1 VNLASGRCAE
11 GLRNPTLSE
20 DRKMTPRQI
29 EIVKLSFAK
38 IMPFKDQA
46 AELFYCRLFELDPS
60 LRLMFKSDM
69 TEQKQK
75 LMVAIALV
83 VTNLEKMDS
92 LLPSVRKLGRSHKSY
107 GVRNR
112 HYDIVGSA
120 LLWTL
125 EIGLGIGWTNEL
137 AEAWTNAYGRVAAA
151 MIEGA
156 ESPEPERRPAR
167 QAAE

>member
-1 VNLASGRCAE
+1 
-11 GLRNPTLSE
+11 
-20 DRKMTPRQI
+20 MTPRQI
-29 EIVKLSFAK
+29 EIVKQSFAK

-60 LRLMFKSDM
+60 LRLMFRSDL

-75 LMVAIALV
+75 LMVAIAMV

-92 LLPSVRKLGRSHKSY
+92 LLPSVRELGKRHKTY

-112 HYDIVGSA
+112 HYDVVGAA

-125 EIGLGIGWTNEL
+125 EIGMGASWTNEL
-137 AEAWTNAYGRVAAA
+137 AEAWKNAYGRVAQA

-156 ESPEPERRPAR
+156 DSAEPERRPGR

>member
-1 VNLASGRCAE
+1 
-11 GLRNPTLSE
+11 
-20 DRKMTPRQI
+20 MTPRQI
-29 EIVKLSFAK
+29 EIVKQSFAK

-60 LRLMFKSDM
+60 LRLMFRSDL

-75 LMVAIALV
+75 LMVALAMV

-92 LLPSVRKLGRSHKSY
+92 LLPSIRTLGARHKTY

-112 HYDIVGSA
+112 HYDVVGAA

-125 EIGLGIGWTNEL
+125 EIGMGASWTNEL
-137 AEAWTNAYGRVAAA
+137 SEAWTNAYGRVAKA

-156 ESPEPERRPAR
+156 ESAEATRPGH
-167 QAAE
+167 QAAAE

>member
-1 VNLASGRCAE
+1 
-11 GLRNPTLSE
+11 
-20 DRKMTPRQI
+20 MTPRQI

-60 LRLMFKSDM
+60 LRLMFRSDL

-75 LMVAIALV
+75 LMVAIAMV

-92 LLPSVRKLGRSHKSY
+92 LLPTVRELGRRHKTY

-112 HYDIVGSA
+112 HYDVVGAA

-125 EIGLGIGWTNEL
+125 EIGMGSGWTNEL
-137 AEAWTNAYGRVAAA
+137 AEAWKDAYGRVAKA

-156 ESPEPERRPAR
+156 DSLEPVRPGR

>member
-1 VNLASGRCAE
+1 
-11 GLRNPTLSE
+11 
-20 DRKMTPRQI
+20 MTPRQI

-38 IMPFKDQA
+38 IMPYKDQD

-60 LRLMFKSDM
+60 LRLMFRPDL

-75 LMVAIALV
+75 LMVALALV

-92 LLPSVRKLGRSHKSY
+92 LLPSIRVLGQRHKGY

-112 HYDIVGSA
+112 HYDVVGQA

-125 EIGLGIGWTNEL
+125 EIGMGAGWT
-137 AEAWTNAYGRVAAA
+137 
-151 MIEGA
+151 
-156 ESPEPERRPAR
+156 S
-167 QAAE
+167 

>member
-1 VNLASGRCAE
+1 
-11 GLRNPTLSE
+11 
-20 DRKMTPRQI
+20 MTPRQI
-29 EIVKLSFAK
+29 EIVKLSFSK

-60 LRLMFKSDM
+60 LRLMFRPDL

-83 VTNLEKMDS
+83 VTNLDKMDS
-92 LLPSVRKLGRSHKSY
+92 LLPSVRELGRRHKTY

-112 HYDIVGSA
+112 QYEVVGAA

-125 EIGLGIGWTNEL
+125 EIGLGTGWTSEL
-137 AEAWTNAYGRVAAA
+137 AEAWKQAYGRVAQA

-156 ESPEPERRPAR
+156 QSPEPER

>member
-1 VNLASGRCAE
+1 
-11 GLRNPTLSE
+11 
-20 DRKMTPRQI
+20 MTPRQI
-29 EIVKLSFAK
+29 EIVKQCFAK

-60 LRLMFKSDM
+60 LRLMFRSDLS
-69 TEQKQK
+69 EQKQK
-75 LMVAIALV
+75 LMVAIAMV
-83 VTNLEKMDS
+83 VANLEKMDG
-92 LLPSVRKLGRSHKSY
+92 LLPSVRQLGARHKTY

-112 HYDIVGSA
+112 HYDVVGAA

-125 EIGLGIGWTNEL
+125 EIGMGASWTSEL
-137 AEAWTNAYGRVAAA
+137 AEAWKNAYGRVANA

-156 ESPEPERRPAR
+156 DSVTETTRPGR

>member
-1 VNLASGRCAE
+1 
-11 GLRNPTLSE
+11 
-20 DRKMTPRQI
+20 MTPRQI
-29 EIVKLSFAK
+29 EIVRLSFTR

-60 LRLMFKSDM
+60 LRLMFKPDM
-69 TEQKQK
+69 NEQKQK

-92 LLPSVRKLGRSHKSY
+92 LLPAVRELGQRHKSY

-112 HYDIVGSA
+112 HYEIVGAA

-125 EIGLGIGWTNEL
+125 EIGLGTGWTDEL
-137 AEAWTNAYGRVAAA
+137 GEAWKNAYGRVANA

-156 ESPEPERRPAR
+156 ESPAPTRRQTR

>member
-1 VNLASGRCAE
+1 
-11 GLRNPTLSE
+11 
-20 DRKMTPRQI
+20 MTPRQI

-60 LRLMFKSDM
+60 LRLMFRSDL

-75 LMVAIALV
+75 LMVALALV

-92 LLPSVRKLGRSHKSY
+92 LLPSVRILGARHKTY

-112 HYDIVGSA
+112 HYDVVGAA

-125 EIGLGIGWTNEL
+125 EIGMGPSWTKEL
-137 AEAWTNAYGRVAAA
+137 AEAWTEAYGRVAKA

-156 ESPEPERRPAR
+156 DSVTEPTGPGR

>member
-1 VNLASGRCAE
+1 
-11 GLRNPTLSE
+11 
-20 DRKMTPRQI
+20 MTPRQI
-29 EIVKLSFAK
+29 EIVKLSFAR

-60 LRLMFKSDM
+60 LRLMFRSDL

-75 LMVAIALV
+75 LMVALALV

-92 LLPSVRKLGRSHKSY
+92 LLPSIRVLGHRHKTY

-112 HYDIVGSA
+112 HYDMVGAA

-125 EIGLGIGWTNEL
+125 EIGMGASWTNEL
-137 AEAWTNAYGRVAAA
+137 AEAWKSAYGRVANA

-156 ESPEPERRPAR
+156 ESPEPERRPTR

>member
-1 VNLASGRCAE
+1 
-11 GLRNPTLSE
+11 
-20 DRKMTPRQI
+20 MTPRQI

-60 LRLMFKSDM
+60 LRLMFRSDL

-75 LMVAIALV
+75 LMLAIALV

-92 LLPSVRKLGRSHKSY
+92 LLPTVRELGRRHKTY

-112 HYDIVGSA
+112 HYDVVGAA

-125 EIGLGIGWTNEL
+125 EIGLGTGWTNEL
-137 AEAWTNAYGRVAAA
+137 AEAWKNAYGRVAQA

-156 ESPEPERRPAR
+156 ESPEPERRQAR

>member
-1 VNLASGRCAE
+1 
-11 GLRNPTLSE
+11 
-20 DRKMTPRQI
+20 
-29 EIVKLSFAK
+29 
-38 IMPFKDQA
+38 
-46 AELFYCRLFELDPS
+46 
-60 LRLMFKSDM
+60 MFRSDL

-75 LMVAIALV
+75 LMVALALV

-92 LLPSVRKLGRSHKSY
+92 LLPSIRTLGARHKTY

-112 HYDIVGSA
+112 HYDVVGAA

-125 EIGLGIGWTNEL
+125 EIGMGPSWTKEL
-137 AEAWTNAYGRVAAA
+137 AEAWTEAYGRVAKA

-156 ESPEPERRPAR
+156 DSVTEPTGPGR

>member
-1 VNLASGRCAE
+1 
-11 GLRNPTLSE
+11 
-20 DRKMTPRQI
+20 MTPRQI
-29 EIVKLSFAK
+29 EIVKQSFAK

-60 LRLMFKSDM
+60 LFRSDL

-75 LMVAIALV
+75 LMVAIAMV
-83 VTNLEKMDS
+83 VTNLEKMDG
-92 LLPSVRKLGRSHKSY
+92 LLPTVRELGRRHKTY

-112 HYDIVGSA
+112 HYDIVGAA

-125 EIGLGIGWTNEL
+125 EIGMGASWTTEL
-137 AEAWTNAYGRVAAA
+137 ADAWTDAYGRVAKA

-156 ESPEPERRPAR
+156 DSLVEPTRPGR

>member
-1 VNLASGRCAE
+1 MIPADAPKARATRKIG
-11 GLRNPTLSE
+11 
-20 DRKMTPRQI
+20 KMTPRQI
-29 EIVKLSFAK
+29 EIVKQSFAK

-60 LRLMFKSDM
+60 LRLMFRSDL

-75 LMVAIALV
+75 LMVALALV

-92 LLPSVRKLGRSHKSY
+92 LLPSIRTLGARHKTY

-112 HYDIVGSA
+112 HYDVVGAA

-125 EIGLGIGWTNEL
+125 EIGMGASWTKEL
-137 AEAWTNAYGRVAAA
+137 AEAWKSAYDRVAKA

-156 ESPEPERRPAR
+156 DSVTEPTRPGR

>member
-1 VNLASGRCAE
+1 
-11 GLRNPTLSE
+11 
-20 DRKMTPRQI
+20 MTPRQI
-29 EIVKLSFAK
+29 EIVKLSFTK

-60 LRLMFKSDM
+60 LRLMFRPDM
-69 TEQKQK
+69 DEQKQK
-75 LMVAIALV
+75 LMVAIAMV

-92 LLPSVRKLGRSHKSY
+92 LLPSVRSLGARHKTY
-107 GVRNR
+107 GVRNK
-112 HYDIVGSA
+112 HYEIVGAA

-125 EIGLGIGWTNEL
+125 EIGMGASGTNEL
-137 AEAWTNAYGRVAAA
+137 AEAWKDAYGRVAKA

-156 ESPEPERRPAR
+156 DSVAEPVARVKR

>member
-1 VNLASGRCAE
+1 
-11 GLRNPTLSE
+11 
-20 DRKMTPRQI
+20 MTPRQI

-60 LRLMFKSDM
+60 LRLMFRSDM

-83 VTNLEKMDS
+83 VTNLEKMDN
-92 LLPSVRKLGRSHKSY
+92 LLPAVRELGQRHKSY

-112 HYDIVGSA
+112 HYDVVGAA
-120 LLWTL
+120 LMWTL
-125 EIGLGIGWTNEL
+125 EIGMGSSWTNEL
-137 AEAWTNAYGRVAAA
+137 AEAWKDAYGRVANA

-156 ESPEPERRPAR
+156 EMPEPPMRRPVR

>member
-1 VNLASGRCAE
+1 
-11 GLRNPTLSE
+11 
-20 DRKMTPRQI
+20 MTPRQI

-60 LRLMFKSDM
+60 LRLMFRSDL

-83 VTNLEKMDS
+83 VTNLEKMDN
-92 LLPSVRKLGRSHKSY
+92 LLPSVRELGRRHKTY

-112 HYDIVGSA
+112 HYDVVGAA

-125 EIGLGIGWTNEL
+125 EIGMGAGWSDEL
-137 AEAWTNAYGRVAAA
+137 AEAWKNAYGRVAQA
-151 MIEGA
+151 MIAGA

>member
-1 VNLASGRCAE
+1 
-11 GLRNPTLSE
+11 
-20 DRKMTPRQI
+20 MTPRQI
-29 EIVKLSFAK
+29 EIVKLSFGK
-38 IMPFKDQA
+38 IMPFKDQV

-75 LMVAIALV
+75 LMVALALV

-92 LLPSVRKLGRSHKSY
+92 LLPAIRELGRRHKSY

-112 HYDIVGSA
+112 QYDVVGSA
-120 LLWTL
+120 LTWTL
-125 EIGLGIGWTNEL
+125 EIGLGTGWNKEL
-137 AEAWTNAYGRVAAA
+137 ADAWSKAYGRVAAA

-156 ESPEPERRPAR
+156 ESPEPARRPAR

>member
-1 VNLASGRCAE
+1 
-11 GLRNPTLSE
+11 
-20 DRKMTPRQI
+20 MTPRQI

-60 LRLMFKSDM
+60 LRLMFRSDL

-75 LMVAIALV
+75 LMVALALI

-92 LLPSVRKLGRSHKSY
+92 LLPSIRVLGQRHKTY

-112 HYDIVGSA
+112 HYDVVGSA

-125 EIGLGIGWTNEL
+125 EIGMGTSWTSEL
-137 AEAWTNAYGRVAAA
+137 AEAWKNAYGRVANA

-156 ESPEPERRPAR
+156 DSVAEPVRPGR

>member
-1 VNLASGRCAE
+1 
-11 GLRNPTLSE
+11 
-20 DRKMTPRQI
+20 MTPRQI

-60 LRLMFKSDM
+60 LRLMFRPDL

-75 LMVAIALV
+75 LMVALALV

-92 LLPSVRKLGRSHKSY
+92 LLPSIRVLGQRHKGY

-112 HYDIVGSA
+112 HYDVVGQA

-125 EIGLGIGWTNEL
+125 EIGMGASWTNEL
-137 AEAWTNAYGRVAAA
+137 AEAWKNAYGRVANA

-156 ESPEPERRPAR
+156 DSAAEPERRPGR

>member
-1 VNLASGRCAE
+1 
-11 GLRNPTLSE
+11 
-20 DRKMTPRQI
+20 MTPRQI
-29 EIVKLSFAK
+29 EIVKLSFSK

-60 LRLMFKSDM
+60 LRLMFRSDLN
-69 TEQKQK
+69 EQKQK
-75 LMVAIALV
+75 LMVALALV

-92 LLPSVRKLGRSHKSY
+92 LLPSVRELGRRHKTY

-112 HYDIVGSA
+112 HYDVVGAA

-125 EIGLGIGWTNEL
+125 EIGMGASWTEEL
-137 AEAWTNAYGRVAAA
+137 AEAWKNAYGRVAAA

-156 ESPEPERRPAR
+156 ESPEPERRPIR
-167 QAAE
+167 HAAE

>member
-1 VNLASGRCAE
+1 
-11 GLRNPTLSE
+11 
-20 DRKMTPRQI
+20 MTPRQM

-38 IMPFKDQA
+38 IMPYKDQA

-75 LMVAIALV
+75 LMVALALV
-83 VTNLEKMDS
+83 VTNLEKLDS
-92 LLPSVRKLGRSHKSY
+92 LLPAVRELGQRHKSY

-112 HYDIVGSA
+112 HYSVVGDA
-120 LLWTL
+120 LMWTL
-125 EIGLGIGWTNEL
+125 EIGLGTGWTAEL
-137 AEAWTNAYGRVAAA
+137 AEAWQQAYDRVAAA

-156 ESPEPERRPAR
+156 DRPEPERRPVR